1 MAFRPQKKQRETP
14 KQDYFCLSYEAFM
27 KHLILALT
35 FIVSFSVMAQEADKV
50 DAQQLNQDQQIK
62 SISGGECHD
71 TSMGG
76 CAATKNEMTAEESIN
91 AKTQI
96 KYQDPKGNNKGP
108 GKGIEISTDG
118 QAE

>member
-1 MAFRPQKKQRETP
+1 
-14 KQDYFCLSYEAFM
+14 M

-35 FIVSFSVMAQEADKV
+35 LIFSFSVMAQEADKV
-50 DAQQLNQDQQIK
+50 DAQQLNKEQQIK

-76 CAATKNEMTAEESIN
+76 CAATKNDMSAEDSIN
-91 AKTQI
+91 AKVN
-96 KYQDPKGNNKGP
+96 YQDPPKGNSKGP